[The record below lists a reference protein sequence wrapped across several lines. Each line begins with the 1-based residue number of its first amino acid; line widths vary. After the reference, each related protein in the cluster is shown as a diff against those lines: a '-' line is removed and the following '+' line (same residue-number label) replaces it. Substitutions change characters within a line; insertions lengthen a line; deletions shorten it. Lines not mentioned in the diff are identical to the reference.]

1 MAQRNIDDLDWS
13 GYYDPR
19 TQADPNE
26 WFQQQIPAGQWSP
39 SQPLPTTPTTPADD
53 TDDTTP
59 PTTPTTPTTNP
70 YASTFSPNPIPP
82 VGYTEGFTMPLMEEG
97 DFNFPPEWGLAGMT
111 LADMTETGMP
121 VDINAYAQSQLPM
134 LQTQMSDWAK
144 QASEQA
150 GLAGTRWS
158 TPLQRNI
165 TEQANRLAQTYGA
178 DIAGKWLQ
186 SQESARGRQ
195 MEGAGGLMGLGSL
208 YSQLPLQVSQQMMD
222 MSGQMQGMGAAEI
235 APLLQEFMRTAP
247 ENNPWLQML
256 LGATSPGGYAPDMY
270 QQGGSSQW
278 MQMLSQLL
286 PYLMKSGGSSS
297 TATSFPPQYGY

>member
-19 TQADPNE
+19 TQASPNE
-26 WFQQQIPAGQWSP
+26 WFQQQAPAGQWSP
-39 SQPLPTTPTTPADD
+39 SQPLPTTPTTTTTD
-53 TDDTTP
+53 TGDGGNGGNGGGGGGG
-59 PTTPTTPTTNP
+59 TTPTTTPAAGAPYTYGVPTT
-70 YASTFSPNPIPP
+70 
-82 VGYTEGFTMPLMEEG
+82 GYTGPFTMPLMGEG

-121 VDINAYAQSQLPM
+121 VDINAYAKAQLPM
-134 LQTQMSDWAK
+134 LQTQMSDWSK
-144 QASEQA
+144 QAAEEA

-178 DIAGKWLQ
+178 DIAGKWLE
-186 SQESARGRQ
+186 SQEAARGRQ
-195 MEGAGGLMGLGSL
+195 MGGAQGLMGLGSL

-235 APLLQEFMRTAP
+235 APLMQEFMRTAP

-256 LGATSPGGYAPDMY
+256 LGATQPGGYSPEMY
-270 QQGGSSQW
+270 QQGGGAQW
-278 MQMLSQLL
+278 MQMLAQML
-286 PYLMKSGGSSS
+286 PYLL
-297 TATSFPPQYGY
+297 AA

>member
-19 TQADPNE
+19 TQASPNE
-26 WFQQQIPAGQWSP
+26 WFQQQAPAGQWSP
-39 SQPLPTTPTTPADD
+39 SQPLPTTPTTTTTD
-53 TDDTTP
+53 TGDGGNGGNGGGGGGG
-59 PTTPTTPTTNP
+59 TTPTTTPAAGAPYAYGVPTT
-70 YASTFSPNPIPP
+70 
-82 VGYTEGFTMPLMEEG
+82 GYTGPFTMPLMGEG

-121 VDINAYAQSQLPM
+121 VDINAYAKAQLPM

-178 DIAGKWLQ
+178 DIAGKWLE
-186 SQESARGRQ
+186 SQEAARGRQ
-195 MEGAGGLMGLGSL
+195 MGGAQGLMGLGSL

-235 APLLQEFMRTAP
+235 APLMQEFLRTAP

-256 LGATSPGGYAPDMY
+256 LGATQPGGYSPEMY
-270 QQGGSSQW
+270 QQGGGAQW
-278 MQMLSQLL
+278 MQMLAQML
-286 PYLMKSGGSSS
+286 PYLL
-297 TATSFPPQYGY
+297 AA